1 MYTLAK
7 LREFRQRRF
16 MSQGDLAEKA
26 GVSRATI
33 GKAEQ
38 GHGITRYVV
47 IRKLAAALDVDPSE
61 LMGPGEGQRPN
72 RAA

>member
-47 IRKLAAALDVDPSE
+47 IRKLAAALDVDPFE
-61 LMGPGEGQRPN
+61 LTGTEEQGK
-72 RAA
+72 AAA

>member
-7 LREFRQRRF
+7 LRELRQRRF

-47 IRKLAAALDVDPSE
+47 IRKLAAALNVDPSE
-61 LMGPGEGQRPN
+61 LMGTDEQGK
-72 RAA
+72 AAA